1 MRGTALFTLGFLCA
15 LASPAA
21 AQKAMFDPP
30 TLTRNQPRQLTLT
43 WEPYGGVVKY
53 RILRRLGSKGE
64 WKPLKEVEGTSY
76 TDTALLPGS
85 VAFYKLEA
93 VGVQAE
99 SRESERGEALADLY
113 LEVVNAEGS
122 SASLFIYQ
130 WRAAQDGWTKSL
142 RTTAQVGKTITGEDV
157 VGTFD
162 TKYRVLK
169 IGREPP
175 GKGEDPRGFIKVLTA
190 ERRIAQFWEG
200 VKPPN
205 EVWQKKEKKP
215 KATKEEP
222 KKPVASK
229 PRPTPKPKKPR
240 KPIRFPEPKLIGPL
254 KSGKKHVEWEIVNA
268 SRFVMDF
275 VIVAKKGKPSY
286 KFKVPA
292 DTTMVIKVKRGGDY
306 EVTINAIANEVVPLK
321 SEFGLLEGHRYQS
334 KFGVKTLD
342 PSDPRSKK
350 KRGP

>member
-1 MRGTALFTLGFLCA
+1 MRATALLTLSVLCA
-15 LASPAA
+15 LAAPAA
-21 AQKAMFDPP
+21 AQNAIFDAP
-30 TLTRNQPRQLTLT
+30 TLSRQQPRQLTLT
-43 WEPYGGVVKY
+43 WEAYGGVLKY
-53 RILRRLGSKGE
+53 RVLRRLGNKGE
-64 WKPLKEVEGTSY
+64 WKPLKEVEGTTY
-76 TDTALLPGS
+76 TDVALLPGS
-85 VAFYKLEA
+85 VAYYKLEA
-93 VGVQAE
+93 VGAKAE

-113 LEVVNAEGS
+113 LEVTSAEGTT
-122 SASLFIYQ
+122 ANLFIYQ
-130 WRAAQDGWTKSL
+130 WRAAQDGWTRSL
-142 RTTAQVGKTITGEDV
+142 RSTARVGESITGEDV

-205 EVWQKKEKKP
+205 EVWQTKEKKP

-229 PRPTPKPKKPR
+229 PRPTPQPKKPR
-240 KPIRFPEPKLIGPL
+240 QPIRFPEPKLIGPL
-254 KSGKKHVEWEIVNA
+254 KSGQKHVEWEIVNA

-275 VIVAKKGKPSY
+275 VIVAKKGKASY
-286 KFKVPA
+286 KFKVPE

-342 PSDPRSKK
+342 PSDPRAKR
-350 KRGP
+350 RGP

>member
-1 MRGTALFTLGFLCA
+1 MRGTALLTISFLCA
-15 LASPAA
+15 LAAPAA
-21 AQKAMFDPP
+21 AQKAIFDAP
-30 TLTRNQPRQLTLT
+30 TLTRKQPRQLTLT
-43 WEPYGGVVKY
+43 WEAYGGSLKY
-53 RILRRLGSKGE
+53 RVMRRLGAKGE
-64 WKPLKEVEGTSY
+64 WKPIKEVEGTTY
-76 TDTALLPGS
+76 TDVALLPGS
-85 VAFYKLEA
+85 VAYYKIEG
-93 VGVQAE
+93 VGIQAE

-113 LEVVNAEGS
+113 LEVTSADGS

-142 RTTAQVGKTITGEDV
+142 RTSARVGKTITGEDV

-190 ERRIAQFWEG
+190 ERRIVQFWEG

-215 KATKEEP
+215 KATEEKP
-222 KKPVASK
+222 KKPVVSK
-229 PRPTPKPKKPR
+229 PRPKPTAKTPR
-240 KPIRFPEPKLIGPL
+240 KPIRFPEPTLVGPL
-254 KSGKKHVEWEIVNA
+254 KNGKKHVEWEIVNS
-268 SRFVMDF
+268 SRFAMDF

-306 EVTINAIANEVVPLK
+306 EVTINAIANKVVPLF

-350 KRGP
+350 RRGP